1 MKYISE
7 NDLKKQFW
15 KGYGYRKGIIVY
27 QFECQSRHG
36 AVDLL
41 TVEKVPDDKSFHIE
55 IVGFEFKLNDIDK
68 AFAQAAY
75 NCEFCHKSFVVVPAD
90 KKKLIL
96 DRYSSYFQRYPHIG
110 CIAVAH
116 PDDGGKWDMFHKCRP
131 VPDEKLQVNQTILKL
146 CTKTL

>member
-15 KGYGYRKGIIVY
+15 KGYGYRKGIIAY

-41 TVEKVPDDKSFHIE
+41 TVERVPDDKGFHIE

-75 NCEFCHKSFVVVPAD
+75 NCEFCHKDALRLHIRMMVVNGTCFINAV
-90 KKKLIL
+90 L
-96 DRYSSYFQRYPHIG
+96 FQM
-110 CIAVAH
+110 
-116 PDDGGKWDMFHKCRP
+116 KSCR
-131 VPDEKLQVNQTILKL
+131 
-146 CTKTL
+146 